1 MPELAGKIDALPWVK
16 DGIDGRNEMLA
27 VQGLTRMANAGFA
40 EEAIRLTSKPWF
52 AEGSRA
58 ELTFP
63 VVGHTVGDA
72 VWELSDAL
80 AWIFSQAEFSDG
92 ITSREAKILTVAAH
106 SDLCSPPGARISDLD
121 LADLD
126 VEERTITLPL
136 AGESELTIVR
146 TGPAGDY
153 AMDGLENSVRSIEEF
168 MGHPFPLR
176 QVIYLIDN
184 RGTGGGV
191 ANYTH
196 VVIWADELNETIYSD
211 GSVTKTNE
219 ERLLEVIAHEAAH
232 YYWRDAPTW
241 LQEGA
246 ATFMESVVAD
256 SLDDPLEMPGTLCPV
271 PNIAAYQPQF
281 THGAFFICPY
291 ILGERLFHG
300 LYRAMG
306 DDDAFRLA
314 FRRLYLHIHYDLPD
328 SGCSKYRDYDE
339 TSCHVREA
347 FTKYAP
353 EGRIEAVEKELA
365 QWFEGVGQPTVRV
378 TVTGPDGKALVA
390 PDGQLSQLS
399 LNFVGPDRW
408 VVVEREVDEQGN
420 VQSETKRNMR
430 ESYAVSSLDG
440 TFDMVMP
447 PGTFTVEVQA
457 HTYPSPKVT
466 RWEFIGW
473 YDGDG
478 GLTTDPDKAG
488 QMTIDA
494 EGGQA
499 FEIRLPAE
507 IEDLLC
513 ASGQFRGSHDGQCH
527 SRQ

>member
-1 MPELAGKIDALPWVK
+1 MQSCG
-16 DGIDGRNEMLA
+16 
-27 VQGLTRMANAGFA
+27 
-40 EEAIRLTSKPWF
+40 
-52 AEGSRA
+52 
-58 ELTFP
+58 
-63 VVGHTVGDA
+63 
-72 VWELSDAL
+72 
-80 AWIFSQAEFSDG
+80 
-92 ITSREAKILTVAAH
+92 AK
-106 SDLCSPPGARISDLD
+106 ISDLD
-121 LADLD
+121 LEDLD

-136 AGESELTIVR
+136 AGETELTIVR

-153 AMDGLENSVRSIEEF
+153 AMDGLEHSVRSIEEF
-168 MGHPFPLR
+168 MGLPFPLR

-184 RGTGGGV
+184 RVAGGGL
-191 ANYTH
+191 ANDTY
-196 VVIWADELNETIYSD
+196 VVIWADELSQTIYSY
-211 GSVTKTNE
+211 GSATKTNQ
-219 ERLLEVIAHEAAH
+219 ERILEVIAHEAAH
-232 YYWRDAPTW
+232 YYWTDAPTW

-246 ATFMESVVAD
+246 ATFMESVVGDA
-256 SLDDPLEMPGTLCPV
+256 LDDPLEMPGTLCPV

-281 THGAFFICPY
+281 TNNAFFMCPY
-291 ILGERLFHG
+291 VLGERLFHG

-306 DDDAFRLA
+306 NADAFRQA
-314 FRRLYLHIHYDLPD
+314 FRRLYLHIHYDLPG
-328 SGCSKYRDYDE
+328 SGCDKRLGEE
-339 TSCHVREA
+339 TACHVREA

-353 EGRIEAVEKELA
+353 EGRLDAVESEIA
-365 QWFEGVGQPTVRV
+365 RWFDGVGQSSINV
-378 TVTGPDGKALVA
+378 TVTGLDGKPLVA
-390 PDGQLSQLS
+390 SDGERSQLS